1 MKASEKICCHGHPLI
16 KGTHSTTF
24 EITTEKELTFQG
36 DCIIGVGADKGAA
49 DLNPAFSRLL
59 ARDSALLYTSL
70 QVGSYTAYV
79 QSRGSPRITLSH
91 PTDLV
96 WRRSTYVDAR
106 TIGIGSDQVAATL
119 PRTLITLLRQEEDM
133 IVEMNAVIPE

>member
-24 EITTEKELTFQG
+24 EITTEKELTLKG
-36 DCIIGVGADKGAA
+36 DCIIGVCADKGAT
-49 DLNPAFSRLL
+49 DLDPAFSRLL
-59 ARDSALLYTSL
+59 ANDSALLYTFL
-70 QVGSYTAYV
+70 QVGPYTAYV
-79 QSRGSPRITLSH
+79 QSRGSARITLSH

-106 TIGIGSDQVAATL
+106 TIGIGSDQVAVTL
-119 PRTLITLLRQEEDM
+119 PRNLITHLREGEDM
-133 IVEMNAVIPE
+133 IVEMSAVIPE